1 MGRKSDFGAAEAIF
15 RQHADLIYRVAL
27 HNLQNPADAE
37 DILQEVCL
45 VLLTKRIPE
54 DEEHRKRWLIRVTI
68 NKCRDLSRS
77 YWRRNRES
85 LDDYQ
90 HLRAEE
96 PPGVMEELE
105 ELSESYRNI
114 IYLYYYEEYT
124 VSEIAEILKKN
135 VNTVKSGL
143 PMRYNAYTTAVSEI
157 HVSEDMVER
166 AIKAA
171 KQRAAA
177 RASAQI
183 KTRYAAVAAS
193 VVLASVAGGLAY
205 NVYHNGTAPIKTAP
219 ISIATEPTE
228 AIRTETQIAS
238 EQPTV
243 SVKSS
248 EATAPSEPPELN
260 ATENDVQ
267 EAEAP
272 AATETPQETLSPTEQ
287 LVDPTEPIPTEVEP
301 TSSELP
307 HVGFALIFVSV
318 LLAETGLGSID
329 DPNAFSDQNLY
340 YIETKFGRYYRIQP
354 LQINPEDYVIDYGFP
369 ASLSTGYLYN
379 SNGTILRE
387 VPIWW

>member
-1 MGRKSDFGAAEAIF
+1 
-15 RQHADLIYRVAL
+15 
-27 HNLQNPADAE
+27 
-37 DILQEVCL
+37 
-45 VLLTKRIPE
+45 
-54 DEEHRKRWLIRVTI
+54 
-68 NKCRDLSRS
+68 
-77 YWRRNRES
+77 
-85 LDDYQ
+85 
-90 HLRAEE
+90 
-96 PPGVMEELE
+96 
-105 ELSESYRNI
+105 
-114 IYLYYYEEYT
+114 
-124 VSEIAEILKKN
+124 
-135 VNTVKSGL
+135 
-143 PMRYNAYTTAVSEI
+143 MRYNAYTTAVSEI

-219 ISIATEPTE
+219 ISIAIEPTE
-228 AIRTETQIAS
+228 AMRTETQIAS
-238 EQPTV
+238 VQPTV

-272 AATETPQETLSPTEQ
+272 AATKTPQEIASPTE
-287 LVDPTEPIPTEVEP
+287 LHESPTEPIPTEVAP
-301 TSSELP
+301 TTADLP
-307 HVGFALIFVSV
+307 PEMTGDIDRSLLCDDGKVYFAI
-318 LLAETGLGSID
+318 AETGLSSIA

-369 ASLSTGYLYN
+369 ASLATGYLYN

>member
-1 MGRKSDFGAAEAIF
+1 
-15 RQHADLIYRVAL
+15 
-27 HNLQNPADAE
+27 
-37 DILQEVCL
+37 
-45 VLLTKRIPE
+45 
-54 DEEHRKRWLIRVTI
+54 
-68 NKCRDLSRS
+68 
-77 YWRRNRES
+77 
-85 LDDYQ
+85 
-90 HLRAEE
+90 
-96 PPGVMEELE
+96 
-105 ELSESYRNI
+105 
-114 IYLYYYEEYT
+114 
-124 VSEIAEILKKN
+124 
-135 VNTVKSGL
+135 
-143 PMRYNAYTTAVSEI
+143 MRYNAYTTAVSEI

-171 KQRAAA
+171 KKRAAA

-228 AIRTETQIAS
+228 AMRTETQIAS

-287 LVDPTEPIPTEVEP
+287 LVDPTEPIPTEIEP

-307 HVGFALIFVSV
+307 HEMTDDIDRSLLCDDGKVYFAI
-318 LLAETGLGSID
+318 AETGLGSID

>member
-1 MGRKSDFGAAEAIF
+1 
-15 RQHADLIYRVAL
+15 
-27 HNLQNPADAE
+27 
-37 DILQEVCL
+37 
-45 VLLTKRIPE
+45 
-54 DEEHRKRWLIRVTI
+54 
-68 NKCRDLSRS
+68 
-77 YWRRNRES
+77 
-85 LDDYQ
+85 
-90 HLRAEE
+90 
-96 PPGVMEELE
+96 
-105 ELSESYRNI
+105 
-114 IYLYYYEEYT
+114 
-124 VSEIAEILKKN
+124 
-135 VNTVKSGL
+135 
-143 PMRYNAYTTAVSEI
+143 MRYNAYTTAVSEI

-171 KQRAAA
+171 KQRTAA

-228 AIRTETQIAS
+228 AIRTETQ
-238 EQPTV
+238 PTAEATENPTATGNT
-243 SVKSS
+243 
-248 EATAPSEPPELN
+248 EATATPETTVQSN
-260 ATENDVQ
+260 TENHLQ
-267 EAEAP
+267 ETEAP

-307 HVGFALIFVSV
+307 HEMTDDIDRSLLCDDGKVYFAI
-318 LLAETGLGSID
+318 AETGLGSID